1 MSKAGLVAVIVAIVG
16 AMVAP
21 SLIVRAQGTTRFEY
35 ARLTPYDERT
45 VAEGPDIS
53 MWKTVKERTGYRAC
67 VAGSKGWAC
76 QEFKPTESN
85 DALRIA
91 LVQLG
96 TDGWELVSA
105 VSAASEDG
113 TLNTPALTYLF
124 KRQTR

>member
-1 MSKAGLVAVIVAIVG
+1 MSKLGLTFAVIVAIFG

-21 SLIVRAQGTTRFEY
+21 SLVVRAQSTTRFEY

-45 VAEGPDIS
+45 VAEGPDLS
-53 MWKTVKERTGYRAC
+53 MWKTVKERTGYRAS
-67 VAGSKGWAC
+67 VAGIKGWAC
-76 QEFKPTESN
+76 QEFKPTGSN

-91 LVQLG
+91 LVHLG

-105 VSAASEDG
+105 TPEDG
-113 TLNTPALTYLF
+113 NLNTPALTYLF